1 MADLTSLYDQLRE
14 ADRLAQQGD
23 AQAQADAQ
31 KIYNH
36 IQSLQSGKKET
47 EESTEEIP
55 IVTGGLGAGTGALLQ
70 FGSRIGPAARFIK
83 NLPQTQKDLS
93 TVAEVLRT
101 TQNAQPA
108 PQRTPAERMM
118 QGTIDPETGA
128 TGRARQTS
136 YNAMTSEQAA
146 MRQAQLNAI
155 EQLKKQGIITGQNP
169 IIQGHGFQTATPTG
183 VLAPPS
189 AINAP
194 PSTPQAPTQPPNT
207 FASAV
212 DRAKQMSA
220 GAVNL
225 ANRLPGA
232 GAARLAGPIAGGF
245 GAGFGGAETYNRYYN
260 QNDPVGAA
268 ISAVETGAGLAS
280 MYPPLAPIGLP
291 VSYGAMA
298 LNMLRDKYS
307 KKPEAKS
314 VLEKADGGLVGG
326 LSSLSQP
333 SALTAQMAQQTP
345 PNLGLPPVHSLD
357 MMSSPNSSG
366 SRPFPDQYNP
376 NMRYAPPFKEGGSTT
391 PAWQRKEGKSPSGG
405 LNAVGRA
412 SYKRE
417 TGGELKAP
425 QPEGGSRKKS
435 FCARMGGM
443 KKKLTSS
450 KTANDPD
457 SRINKALRKW
467 KC

>member
-23 AQAQADAQ
+23 RQAQEDAQ

-36 IQSLQSGKKET
+36 IQSLQVGKKET
-47 EESTEEIP
+47 EEKIEEMP
-55 IVTGGLGAGTGALLQ
+55 FVTGLGGAGAGALLQ
-70 FGSRIGPAARFIK
+70 FGSKIGPTARFLK
-83 NLPQTQKDLS
+83 NLPQTQRDLNTLS
-93 TVAEVLRT
+93 EAVRT
-101 TQNAQPA
+101 GQIGQPA

-183 VLAPPS
+183 VLAPTS
-189 AINAP
+189 AINP
-194 PSTPQAPTQPPNT
+194 PAGMPQTPTQPSGM

-212 DRAKQMSA
+212 DRAKQMGSTI
-220 GAVNL
+220 
-225 ANRLPGA
+225 NRLPGA

-245 GAGFGGAETYNRYYN
+245 GAGFGGAETYNRLVN
-260 QNDPVGAA
+260 ENDPLGGAL
-268 ISAVETGAGLAS
+268 SAVETAGGLAS

-291 VSYGAMA
+291 ISYGAMM
-298 LNMLRDKYS
+298 LNMLRDKYG
-307 KKPEAKS
+307 KKPEVKS
-314 VLEKADGGLVGG
+314 VMEKAEGGLVGG
-326 LSSLSQP
+326 LSSIPQP
-333 SALTAQMAQQTP
+333 SALTAQLAQQTP
-345 PNLGLPPVHSLD
+345 PQQGLPPVHNLD
-357 MMSSPNSSG
+357 MLSSPDSSG
-366 SRPFPDQYNP
+366 SRPFNDMYNP

-417 TGGELKAP
+417 TGGTLKAP

-443 KKKLTSS
+443 KKKLTSA

>member
-1 MADLTSLYDQLRE
+1 MNPQNELSRLEEKLKDAHSRVQAGGEDAEQAKIEAQAAADGIRRIMGVEAAYAPKKEDTANDLSRQLVGGASTVVYGAKKGLEDLFTARSE
-14 ADRLAQQGD
+14 KQAARD
-23 AQAQADAQ
+23 AQIISEAI
-31 KIYNH
+31 K
-36 IQSLQSGKKET
+36 QS
-47 EESTEEIP
+47 
-55 IVTGGLGAGTGALLQ
+55 
-70 FGSRIGPAARFIK
+70 
-83 NLPQTQKDLS
+83 
-93 TVAEVLRT
+93 
-101 TQNAQPA
+101 NAP
-108 PQRTPAERMM
+108 RTPTERMM

-128 TGRARQTS
+128 TGRARQTG
-136 YNAMTSEQAA
+136 YNQMTSEQAKA
-146 MRQAQLNAI
+146 SASNQRVLD
-155 EQLKKQGIITGQNP
+155 QLKRTGVITGENP
-169 IIQGHGFQTATPTG
+169 ILKAPGFTASTPTG
-183 VLAPPS
+183 ISV
-189 AINAP
+189 
-194 PSTPQAPTQPPNT
+194 TPQSLPMPPPAAPTVPVTQPSFLDKAKIKGMNLVGKVAPFLGAYGIGSQSMDALNRG
-207 FASAV
+207 FAKDPIGATISGIGALG
-212 DRAKQMSA
+212 AFAGTKPGPQMI
-220 GAVNL
+220 
-225 ANRLPGA
+225 P
-232 GAARLAGPIAGGF
+232 
-245 GAGFGGAETYNRYYN
+245 
-260 QNDPVGAA
+260 
-268 ISAVETGAGLAS
+268 GLAVS
-280 MYPPLAPIGLP
+280 GIAELINKYRDNPQKVNEMLQSVGKEMP
-291 VSYGAMA
+291 VMPY
-298 LNMLRDKYS
+298 
-307 KKPEAKS
+307 
-314 VLEKADGGLVGG
+314 ADGGLVGG
-326 LSSLSQP
+326 LSSLQQP

-357 MMSSPNSSG
+357 MMSSPNSAG